1 MLAPSGWAALGGQ
14 KKLGGTFSLPLTR
27 NLYATHKLST
37 HFAALHHFP
46 DQKQFAQKIH
56 ARF

>member
-1 MLAPSGWAALGGQ
+1 M
-14 KKLGGTFSLPLTR
+14 FSLPLTR
-27 NLYATHKLST
+27 NLYATHKLSS

-46 DQKQFAQKIH
+46 DQKQFAQKIR